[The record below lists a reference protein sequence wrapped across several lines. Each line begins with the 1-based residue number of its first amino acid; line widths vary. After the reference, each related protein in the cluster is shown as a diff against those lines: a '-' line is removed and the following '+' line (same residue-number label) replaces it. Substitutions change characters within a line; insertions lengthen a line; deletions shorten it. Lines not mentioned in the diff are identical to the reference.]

1 MRRIKQLFLASL
13 LVLSPLF
20 SGTTVKKVNATE
32 NLRVNQQIT
41 SFETLEEYYTFQFG
55 NRFGKVSLNSNKE
68 YITDGEASMEMQVW
82 GYLHKL
88 GAEGPSVSLTLSEKG
103 DVDLSRLKNFTFDLF
118 NETGAES
125 YVDVALNIGGVV
137 SDYQTIKL
145 STGKNAVK
153 VAFDI
158 VGLGVG
164 YDLTEGRALILRF
177 PVAPSYEDAQRQ
189 VYYIDNLQM
198 NMTLVAPTPFKIELD
213 ANEFCSFD
221 KAYQKYVTKSGG
233 IGPTVGCE
241 PLLSLNTD
249 IEYCANN
256 TGKSLRV
263 ELPTGI
269 PPMNDGWPTWTFIY
283 DMLEAVDWGQMAKA
297 GKKLVFDVYNT
308 GSYFRMG
315 FEVQSKPGSKAPYW
329 STAIELFNGWNTIS
343 IDLASWNAGQTDE
356 EGVAPNPL
364 TENVS
369 TFFFSY
375 SKFAGDSK
383 VFYFDN
389 FRFE

>member
-1 MRRIKQLFLASL
+1 
-13 LVLSPLF
+13 
-20 SGTTVKKVNATE
+20 
-32 NLRVNQQIT
+32 
-41 SFETLEEYYTFQFG
+41 
-55 NRFGKVSLNSNKE
+55 
-68 YITDGEASMEMQVW
+68 
-82 GYLHKL
+82 
-88 GAEGPSVSLTLSEKG
+88 
-103 DVDLSRLKNFTFDLF
+103 
-118 NETGAES
+118 
-125 YVDVALNIGGVV
+125 
-137 SDYQTIKL
+137 
-145 STGKNAVK
+145 
-153 VAFDI
+153 
-158 VGLGVG
+158 
-164 YDLTEGRALILRF
+164 
-177 PVAPSYEDAQRQ
+177 
-189 VYYIDNLQM
+189 M
-198 NMTLVAPTPFKIELD
+198 NMTLVAPTPLKIELD

-221 KAYQKYVTKSGG
+221 KAYQKYVTNSGG
-233 IGPTVGCE
+233 VGPTVGCE

-283 DMLEAVDWGQMAKA
+283 DMLEAVDWGQMAKE
-297 GKKLVFDVYNT
+297 GKQLVFDVYNT

>member
-32 NLRVNQQIT
+32 NLRVNQQIS
-41 SFETLEEYYTFQFG
+41 SFENLEEYYTFQFG
-55 NRFGKVSLNSNKE
+55 NRFGRVDINTDEK
-68 YITDGEASMEMQVW
+68 YITDGEASMKMEVW
-82 GYLHKL
+82 GYIQKM
-88 GAEGPSVSLTLSEKG
+88 GAENPCVSITLNEEG
-103 DVDLSRLKNFTFDLF
+103 FIDVSRLKNFTFDLF
-118 NETGAES
+118 NETGKES
-125 YVDVALNIGGVV
+125 FVEVALDIGGSF
-137 SDYQTIKL
+137 SDYQRIVLKP
-145 STGKNAVK
+145 GKNSVK
-153 VAFDI
+153 ATFDI

-164 YDLTEGRALILRF
+164 FDLTKGRALMLRF
-177 PVAPSYEDAQRQ
+177 PVAPSLEDAKQQ
-189 VYYIDNLQM
+189 LYYIDNLQM
-198 NMTLVAPTPFKIELD
+198 NMTLVAPTPLKIELD
-213 ANEFCSFD
+213 LNEFCSFD
-221 KAYQKYVTKSGG
+221 KSYQKYVTRSGG
-233 IGPTVGCE
+233 IGPTVGCQ
-241 PLLSLNTD
+241 PILSINSDL
-249 IEYCANN
+249 EYCVNN

-269 PPMNDGWPTWTFIY
+269 APLNDGWPTISFIQ
-283 DMLEAVDWGQMAKA
+283 DLVEAVDWAQLAKE